1 MNERFGFRARV
12 WLVALLILVGLVAM
26 FILPPLR
33 QPQGYHQ
40 FADQREVVGIPN
52 FLNVV
57 SNGPLLL
64 VGLIGLRFLAR
75 KRRSTEPGGFIA
87 TSERW
92 AYVVFFFG
100 VTLTGFGSAYYHW
113 RPSDSTLVWDR
124 LPMTLT
130 FMSMLAAIITE
141 RIHAKLGVRLLA
153 PLVIAGVVSVFYWQ
167 WTGDLWPYAG
177 VQFYS
182 PFLIALMIWLF
193 PPRYGRTADL
203 LLVIGIY
210 ALAKAAEACDQAIL
224 NTAKL
229 LSGHTLKHL
238 IAAVAVF
245 WLLRMLSKRTP
256 TAFAHS
262 GNYSGPVGEIK
273 RSATQS

>member
-12 WLVALLILVGLVAM
+12 WLVFLLMMVGLAAV

-40 FADQREVVGIPN
+40 FADRRAVFSIPN
-52 FLNVV
+52 FLNVA
-57 SNGPLLL
+57 SNGPLLT
-64 VGLIGLRFLAR
+64 VGLMGLRFLAQ
-75 KRRSTEPGGFIA
+75 KHRRNEPGGFIA
-87 TSERW
+87 SSERW

-100 VTLTGFGSAYYHW
+100 VTLTGFGSACYHW

-130 FMSMLAAIITE
+130 FMSMLAATITE

-153 PLVIAGVVSVFYWQ
+153 PLVVAGVACVFYWQ
-167 WTGDLWPYAG
+167 WTGNLWPYAG

-182 PFLIALMIWLF
+182 LFLMGLMIWLF
-193 PPRYGRTADL
+193 PPRYRRTADL
-203 LLVIGIY
+203 LWVIGIY

-224 NTAKL
+224 NTAML

-256 TAFAHS
+256 AAFAQS
-262 GNYSGPVGEIK
+262 GSYPGLEK
-273 RSATQS
+273 LL

>member
-1 MNERFGFRARV
+1 MNERFGFRAHV
-12 WLVALLILVGLVAM
+12 WLAFLLIMVGLAAV

-33 QPQGYHQ
+33 QAQAYHQ
-40 FADQREVVGIPN
+40 LADQREAIGIPN

-57 SNGPLLL
+57 SNAPLLL
-64 VGLIGLRFLAR
+64 VGLMGLRFLAQ
-75 KRRSTEPGGFIA
+75 KHRRNEPGGFIA
-87 TSERW
+87 SSERW

-113 RPSDSTLVWDR
+113 RPSDSALVWDR

-130 FMSMLAAIITE
+130 FMSMLAATITE

-153 PLVIAGVVSVFYWQ
+153 PLVLAGVASVFYWQ
-167 WTGDLWPYAG
+167 WTGNLWPYAG

-182 PFLIALMIWLF
+182 LFLIALMIWLF

-203 LLVIGIY
+203 LWVIGIY

-224 NTAKL
+224 NTAML

-256 TAFAHS
+256 TALAQS
-262 GNYSGPVGEIK
+262 GSYPGHEK
-273 RSATQS
+273 LL

>member
-1 MNERFGFRARV
+1 MNERFGFRARA
-12 WLVALLILVGLVAM
+12 WLVFLLILVGLVAM

-40 FADQREVVGIPN
+40 FADRRAVVGIPN

-57 SNGPLLL
+57 SNGLLLL
-64 VGLIGLRFLAR
+64 VGLMGLRFLAQ
-75 KRRSTEPGGFIA
+75 KRRRTEPGGFIES
-87 TSERW
+87 SERW
-92 AYVVFFFG
+92 AYVVFFLG

-113 RPSDSTLVWDR
+113 RPSDSKLVWDR

-130 FMSMLAAIITE
+130 FMSLLAAIITE
-141 RIHAKLGVRLLA
+141 RINARLGVRLLA
-153 PLVIAGVVSVFYWQ
+153 PLVVAGVASVFYWQ
-167 WTGDLWPYAG
+167 WTGNLWPYAG

-203 LLVIGIY
+203 LWVIGIY

-224 NTAKL
+224 NTAML

-256 TAFAHS
+256 ETLA
-262 GNYSGPVGEIK
+262 
-273 RSATQS
+273 QSDSYPGHEKLL